1 MLTDYIRCLDKS
13 VASLLFLARS
23 WSLDGSLKL
32 KNMLGY
38 GDNWYSSLLYGW
50 DQTTEVSTGV
60 SLPKFMRL
68 VNPVTA
74 RLSMLSQGQRKL
86 LFISLTVS
94 GADLLTRITIPRINR
109 NNAAF
114 QQVGAAYNHMK
125 PRLPML
131 PNPMLSIPGN
141 PQMAMKP
148 I

>member
-32 KNMLGY
+32 KNMIGY

-74 RLSMLSQGQRKL
+74 RLSMMS
-86 LFISLTVS
+86 
-94 GADLLTRITIPRINR
+94 
-109 NNAAF
+109 
-114 QQVGAAYNHMK
+114 
-125 PRLPML
+125 
-131 PNPMLSIPGN
+131 
-141 PQMAMKP
+141 
-148 I
+148 